1 MVNGDLPCTVGRH
14 IVKLGTFEHRST
26 NFEHYLGSCN
36 KPLANKKSFGKCLRT
51 ESLVVQDVQLEIFR
65 LIIVFVRKWTTL
77 TLHLTWN

>member
-51 ESLVVQDVQLEIFR
+51 ESLVVYRKCTIRNLWVNFTLDLE
-65 LIIVFVRKWTTL
+65 LKKGYTD
-77 TLHLTWN
+77 